1 MRREKELNVKAE
13 SVDAVRNA
21 MNIADSKIKELEHQL
36 QKCETEKNELE
47 IKMEEAVQDSG

>member
-36 QKCETEKNELE
+36 QKCVTEKNELE